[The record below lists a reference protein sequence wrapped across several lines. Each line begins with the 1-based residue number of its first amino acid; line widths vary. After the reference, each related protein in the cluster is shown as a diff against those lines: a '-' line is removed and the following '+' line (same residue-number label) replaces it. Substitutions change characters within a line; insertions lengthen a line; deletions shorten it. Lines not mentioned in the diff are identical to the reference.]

1 MTNSFCKHGYLGL
14 RWEMEM
20 PNSKR
25 LIYAIGSAFAF
36 GMMMLVEE
44 ALGLLGMED
53 ADDTFLFELIE
64 FVILL
69 ALIVSTI
76 VVAIDTYRMR
86 KYQQTLEYKI
96 NNASSAFGEMLDAHF
111 EEWQF
116 SEAEREVTK
125 LILKGC
131 SIAEIAEIRDSKQGT
146 IKAQTNAIY
155 RKSGYAGK
163 AQLLSAFL
171 EELSEGASVA

>member
-1 MTNSFCKHGYLGL
+1 
-14 RWEMEM
+14 M

-53 ADDTFLFELIE
+53 ADDTLLFELVE

-76 VVAIDTYRMR
+76 IVAIDTYRMR
-86 KYQQTLEYKI
+86 KYQQTLEY
-96 NNASSAFGEMLDAHF
+96 
-111 EEWQF
+111 
-116 SEAEREVTK
+116 
-125 LILKGC
+125 
-131 SIAEIAEIRDSKQGT
+131 
-146 IKAQTNAIY
+146 
-155 RKSGYAGK
+155 
-163 AQLLSAFL
+163 
-171 EELSEGASVA
+171 

>member
-1 MTNSFCKHGYLGL
+1 
-14 RWEMEM
+14 M

-36 GMMMLVEE
+36 GMLMLIEE
-44 ALGLLGMED
+44 LLGLLGMED
-53 ADDTFLFELIE
+53 ADDSMLFEVAE
-64 FVILL
+64 FLILL
-69 ALIVSTI
+69 ALVVSAI
-76 VVAIDTYRMR
+76 IVAIDTYRMR

-96 NNASSAFGEMLDAHF
+96 SHASSAFRDMLDAHF
-111 EEWQF
+111 EDWQF
-116 SEAEREVTK
+116 SEAEREVTR

-146 IKAQTNAIY
+146 IKAQTNSIY
-155 RKSGYAGK
+155 KKSGYAGK

>member
-1 MTNSFCKHGYLGL
+1 
-14 RWEMEM
+14 M

-25 LIYAIGSAFAF
+25 MIYAIGSAFAF

-44 ALGLLGMED
+44 LLGLLGMED
-53 ADDTFLFELIE
+53 ADDTLLFEIAE

-76 VVAIDTYRMR
+76 VVAIDTYRLR
-86 KYQQTLEYKI
+86 KYQKTLEYKI
-96 NNASSAFGEMLDAHF
+96 SHASSAFGEMLNAHF
-111 EEWQF
+111 EDWQF
-116 SEAEREVTK
+116 SEAEREVTR

-131 SIAEIAEIRDSKQGT
+131 SIAEIAEIRDAKQGT
-146 IKAQTNAIY
+146 IKAQTNSIY
-155 RKSGYAGK
+155 KKSGYAGK